1 MLQMNQDSN
10 LIAFLFRN
18 NLIGEI
24 ISNQKAGFTRVARI
38 VIFFTIFQAII
49 TLSAVFYDVG
59 LAWYTAGMT
68 AAAFGVMIEPILTF
82 LLYTGRE
89 DKASTAKLIAGFI
102 SVIIVNG
109 ACLAGTALLAEESG
123 ETFNNDW
130 CLALSL
136 GFGV

>member
-1 MLQMNQDSN
+1 MMKAEAFVNTKIPSVKLPNVSVAENMHTSMDGTGDITSRLQMNQDSN
-10 LIAFLFRN
+10 LLAFLFRN

-59 LAWYTAGMT
+59 LAWYTAGLT

-89 DKASTAKLIAGFI
+89 
-102 SVIIVNG
+102 
-109 ACLAGTALLAEESG
+109 
-123 ETFNNDW
+123 
-130 CLALSL
+130 
-136 GFGV
+136 